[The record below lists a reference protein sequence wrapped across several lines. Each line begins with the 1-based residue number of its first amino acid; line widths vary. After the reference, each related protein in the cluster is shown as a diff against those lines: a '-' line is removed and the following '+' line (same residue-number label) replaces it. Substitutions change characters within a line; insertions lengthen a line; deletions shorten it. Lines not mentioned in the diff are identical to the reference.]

1 MRHIALR
8 ALLRTA
14 PVLLVTAGI
23 TFLLGAFAKQ
33 NPADLLLG
41 EAATPEAVAELDHEL
56 GRDRPLLVQFASW
69 LWNAVQG
76 DLGESWFTGI
86 PVTTTI
92 ADRLPVSLSIAGAAL
107 VIAIVV
113 GGGAGLLAAVRRGSW
128 ADTAVTV
135 VASTLAT
142 LPPFVVSIVLILLF
156 GVAIPILPTGG
167 YTPFTQDPAGWLAC
181 IILPAIALSL
191 EAAADIAR
199 QLRTA
204 LVHTYDANFIRGAR
218 LRGLSPRRVL
228 LRHALPHAAG
238 PALSVVGI
246 QVPRLVGGAI
256 IAEQIFSL
264 PGLGLMAY
272 DGATQ
277 GDMPVVLGSVMV
289 IVVVVL
295 ISTFVIDLL
304 LTALNPHERTAARS
318 AARTTPRTAVS
329 AAVGTT
335 APSGSRT
342 ERTTA

>member
-8 ALLRTA
+8 ALLRAA
-14 PVLLVTAGI
+14 PVLFVTAGV

-33 NPADLLLG
+33 EPADLLLG
-41 EAATPEAVAELDHEL
+41 EAATPQAVAELNHEL
-56 GRDRPLLVQFASW
+56 GRDRPLLLQFGSW
-69 LWNAVQG
+69 IWHAVQG

-92 ADRLPVSLSIAGAAL
+92 GDRLPVSLSIAGAAL
-107 VIAIVV
+107 VLAILI
-113 GGGAGLLAAVRRGSW
+113 GGGAGLLAAVKRGSW
-128 ADTAVTV
+128 VDTTVTV
-135 VASTLAT
+135 LASTLAT
-142 LPPFVVSIVLILLF
+142 LPPFVVSILLILLF

-204 LVHTYDANFIRGAR
+204 LVQTYDENFIRGAR
-218 LRGLSPRRVL
+218 LRGHSPRRVL
-228 LRHALPHAAG
+228 FRHALPHAAG

-264 PGLGLMAY
+264 PGLGLMAFE
-272 DGATQ
+272 GATQ

-295 ISTFVIDLL
+295 ISTFTIDLL
-304 LTALNPHERTAARS
+304 LTALNPHERTAAR
-318 AARTTPRTAVS
+318 AAPRTV
-329 AAVGTT
+329 
-335 APSGSRT
+335 SRT
-342 ERTTA
+342 VSRAERTTA